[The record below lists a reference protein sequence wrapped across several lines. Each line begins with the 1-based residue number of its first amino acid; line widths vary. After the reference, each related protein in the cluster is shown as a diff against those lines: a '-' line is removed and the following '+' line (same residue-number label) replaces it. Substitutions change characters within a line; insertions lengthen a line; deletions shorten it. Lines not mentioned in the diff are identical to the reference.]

1 MNKCPKGSYYCY
13 TDKKCKP
20 IPKGMKTTAR
30 FSGGGREPE
39 EVGIDKHLTV
49 MATAMV
55 MVEMEA
61 DLVKEVFISGL
72 KDPNQ
77 KMVKVVGS
85 TLSLVAHVPVM
96 NQERELQNAYPLL
109 KEQV

>member
-20 IPKGMKTTAR
+20 IPKGMKTTAD
-30 FSGGGREPE
+30 FLVGE
-39 EVGIDKHLTV
+39 ENLRKLVLTSHLTV
-49 MATAMV
+49 ATAMATAMV
-55 MVEMEA
+55 MAVEMEA

-85 TLSLVAHVPVM
+85 TLSLVAHV
-96 NQERELQNAYPLL
+96 LQ
-109 KEQV
+109 